1 MKVYDHM
8 QGHEEFVTLKEAA
21 SRLNLHY
28 HQLQRAA
35 KKGMFPSYA
44 PFGNRRY
51 VRISEVVAAIEAA
64 RGKHNGEA

>member
-1 MKVYDHM
+1 M

-64 RGKHNGEA
+64 REKQSSNA